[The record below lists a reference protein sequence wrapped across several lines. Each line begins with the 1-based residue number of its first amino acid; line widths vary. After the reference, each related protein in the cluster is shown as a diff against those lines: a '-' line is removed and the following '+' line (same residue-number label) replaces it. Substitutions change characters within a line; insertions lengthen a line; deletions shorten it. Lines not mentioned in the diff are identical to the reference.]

1 MNIGTTPMK
10 TFSSFA
16 FKLYLAAL
24 CLSAVKASAQTTSLS
39 FSRIQP
45 DTFGG
50 SMSLSNAWGDYDMDG
65 DLDLVVVF
73 KTGDVRLY
81 NNEFGGFINVG
92 PDLGLPIDGKERR
105 AVAWGDYDGDGYLDL
120 YIGSNRQGNEL
131 FHNDR
136 SQGFTEVTAEFQVGV
151 PEVST
156 RQISWVD
163 YDNNGTLDLFV
174 ANRVGANLLFSNNA
188 GKFVEVG
195 SELGIDDSRATVGAC
210 WFDYNQDGLLDLFL
224 ANQGTGKDA
233 LYRNNGKSFT
243 DVAGQLGMEGGIRE
257 RGDGGVDCSIADFD
271 NDGNLDLFVAT
282 YGINKLYR
290 NTGNG
295 AFTEVSN
302 SMGITGDD
310 HMVGASWGDYD
321 NDGRV
326 DLFVAGYHDNDGL
339 RTPHDRLFQ
348 NLGEYFREWNLK
360 KTALNGADHGVQWA
374 DFDADGDL
382 DLSLTEGYNVAGR
395 HPLVRNELSEDLRGA
410 SLSVSVSDH
419 NGVMNRAG
427 AEVRIFD
434 QQGQLLG
441 LRLVSTGDGYNSHSN
456 LPVHLGLPNVDTVDI
471 EVTFLTPSGRQA
483 QHYRNIR
490 IADYL
495 GRSFVVNQQ

>member
-1 MNIGTTPMK
+1 M
-10 TFSSFA
+10 
-16 FKLYLAAL
+16 
-24 CLSAVKASAQTTSLS
+24 
-39 FSRIQP
+39 
-45 DTFGG
+45 
-50 SMSLSNAWGDYDMDG
+50 
-65 DLDLVVVF
+65 
-73 KTGDVRLY
+73 
-81 NNEFGGFINVG
+81 
-92 PDLGLPIDGKERR
+92 
-105 AVAWGDYDGDGYLDL
+105 
-120 YIGSNRQGNEL
+120 

-151 PEVST
+151 PKVST
-156 RQISWVD
+156 RQISWID

-174 ANRVGANLLFSNNA
+174 ADRVGANLLFSNNA

-243 DVAGQLGMEGGIRE
+243 DVAGQLSMEGGTRE

-282 YGINKLYR
+282 YNPISYIAIPATVLSLKSA
-290 NTGNG
+290 TPW
-295 AFTEVSN
+295 VSQAT
-302 SMGITGDD
+302 ITWSAL
-310 HMVGASWGDYD
+310 VGAIMITM
-321 NDGRV
+321 
-326 DLFVAGYHDNDGL
+326 AGSIYLWQVIMTMMVYARHMIDCSKIWAILSESGIS
-339 RTPHDRLFQ
+339 
-348 NLGEYFREWNLK
+348 K

-382 DLSLTEGYNVAGR
+382 DLSMTEGYNIAGR
-395 HPLVRNELSEDLRGA
+395 HPLVRNELSDDLRGA

-427 AEVRIFD
+427 AEVRIFN

-441 LRLVSTGDGYNSHSN
+441 LRLVTTGDGYNSHSN

-471 EVTFLTPSGRQA
+471 EVTFFDAFRQA
-483 QHYRNIR
+483 SATLSKYKDCRLSRQIFYSKPAIIH
-490 IADYL
+490 
-495 GRSFVVNQQ
+495 

>member
-1 MNIGTTPMK
+1 
-10 TFSSFA
+10 
-16 FKLYLAAL
+16 
-24 CLSAVKASAQTTSLS
+24 
-39 FSRIQP
+39 
-45 DTFGG
+45 
-50 SMSLSNAWGDYDMDG
+50 MSLSNAWGDYDMDG

-92 PDLGLPIDGKERR
+92 PDLGLPIGGKERR

-174 ANRVGANLLFSNNA
+174 ADRVGANLLFSNNA

-257 RGDGGVDCSIADFD
+257 RGDGGGIA
-271 NDGNLDLFVAT
+271 
-282 YGINKLYR
+282 
-290 NTGNG
+290 
-295 AFTEVSN
+295 VS
-302 SMGITGDD
+302 
-310 HMVGASWGDYD
+310 
-321 NDGRV
+321 
-326 DLFVAGYHDNDGL
+326 
-339 RTPHDRLFQ
+339 RT
-348 NLGEYFREWNLK
+348 
-360 KTALNGADHGVQWA
+360 
-374 DFDADGDL
+374 
-382 DLSLTEGYNVAGR
+382 
-395 HPLVRNELSEDLRGA
+395 
-410 SLSVSVSDH
+410 
-419 NGVMNRAG
+419 
-427 AEVRIFD
+427 
-434 QQGQLLG
+434 
-441 LRLVSTGDGYNSHSN
+441 ST
-456 LPVHLGLPNVDTVDI
+456 TMAI
-471 EVTFLTPSGRQA
+471 
-483 QHYRNIR
+483 
-490 IADYL
+490 
-495 GRSFVVNQQ
+495 